1 MLAGGGDA
9 LGLGSVA
16 ADAITV
22 FGAFLDTGSVP
33 VNDPLAVL
41 VAGASMSSVRVLWQ
55 TVQVKVRTP
64 SSVQVGS
71 FVTTPSFQVCW
82 PVAGRV

>member
-1 MLAGGGDA
+1 
-9 LGLGSVA
+9 
-16 ADAITV
+16 
-22 FGAFLDTGSVP
+22 
-33 VNDPLAVL
+33 
-41 VAGASMSSVRVLWQ
+41 MSSVRVLWQ

-82 PVAGRV
+82 PVAGRVWRKVAPHLPTMQVYSM